1 MILPEVQGALIA
13 SASGGQAESRLRW
26 ITGLVLF
33 AFATSHL
40 ISHATGLFG
49 LDTLDAVGRRV
60 ILAPWRT
67 VAGHAVVFGSLTVH
81 ATLGLIALYRR
92 RHLRIPTREA
102 WQLGCGLMIPLLM
115 LPHAI
120 NVRIGAAAYGL
131 DESYYRILY
140 QYWLTSPGI
149 GLTRQ
154 ALLLALVWV
163 HASIGLHFRLRLRPG
178 YARARPWLAAGAVLI
193 PFLALLGLVN
203 AGWDT
208 TVHTLT
214 ESGFAEEH
222 GPPEEG
228 SLKAAALADIATIW
242 TCAQITWIAMVAMV
256 LLLRFMRNL
265 KLHRH
270 PLRLTYPGGRVV
282 NVPVGFSIL
291 EASRWA
297 GIPHASVCGGRGRCS
312 TCRIRVGAGR
322 DMLPDPGPVE
332 RATLRRISA
341 PEGVRL
347 ACQLRPDS
355 AVSVDPLLPWDVKGA
370 GRFAP
375 DIVRETHVIAL
386 FVDLRDSTRLAA
398 ERLPFDAL
406 YIIDSY
412 VQCVTTAVKA
422 HRGVVASVAG
432 DGIMCV
438 FGLTSNDHER
448 EARAGADR
456 ALAAALAIWQAIDRL
471 SEDLAHELAG
481 PLAFGI
487 GLHSGQVAAG
497 TVLEEASPTMLFLG
511 DTGNVAAR
519 LESLTK
525 KLSCPMILSQAVLDA
540 ALLAPPD
547 VRIVDLPLRGRSVPV
562 ACVTITSIEEGLSLY
577 GQASGPDGR
586 VVPERSFGRDQY
598 LVATPSVENSL

>member
-1 MILPEVQGALIA
+1 LPKDQGVLIA
-13 SASGGQAESRLRW
+13 SVGGGQTESRVRW

-40 ISHATGLFG
+40 LSHATGLFG
-49 LDTLDAVGRRV
+49 LNTLDEVGRRV

-67 VAGHAVVFGSLTVH
+67 VAGHVVVFGSLTVH

-92 RHLRIPTREA
+92 RHLRIPAREA

-115 LPHAI
+115 LPHAV
-120 NVRIGAAAYGL
+120 NVRIGAVAFGL

-149 GLTRQ
+149 GLMRQ
-154 ALLLALVWV
+154 ALLLALVWI

-178 YARARPWLAAGAVLI
+178 YARARLWLAAGAVLI

-208 TVHTLT
+208 TVHALT

-228 SLKAAALADIATIW
+228 SLKAAALAHIALIW
-242 TCAQITWIAMVAMV
+242 TCAQIAWIAIVATV
-256 LLLRFMRNL
+256 LLLRFMRNV

-270 PLRLTYPGGRVV
+270 PLTITYPGGRVV
-282 NVPVGFSIL
+282 NVPVGLSIL

-297 GIPHASVCGGRGRCS
+297 RIPHASVCGGRGRCS

-322 DMLPDPGPVE
+322 DMLPEPGPVE

-355 AVSVDPLLPWDVKGA
+355 AVAVDPLLPWDVTGA
-370 GRFAP
+370 ERFAP
-375 DIVRETHVIAL
+375 DMVRETHVTAL

-412 VQCVTTAVKA
+412 VQCVTAAVKA

-438 FGLTSNDHER
+438 FGLTSNNRGR

-456 ALAAALAIWQAIDRL
+456 ALAAAHAIWQAIDRL
-471 SEDLAHELAG
+471 SADLAHELAE

-525 KLSCPMILSQAVLDA
+525 ELGCPIILSQTVLDA

-562 ACVTITSIEEGLSLY
+562 ACVTVASIEECLSLC
-577 GQASGPDGR
+577 GQANNPDGR
-586 VVPERSFGRDQY
+586 VRAGPSLGRDRY
-598 LVATPSVENSL
+598 TAATPAGETSL